1 MFFGRSAGRSS
12 AQTANDASSETAEGG
27 SGLAQPV
34 PNGGAQQSR
43 PESESAPDAE
53 AQAVTDRS
61 RPERFSAA
69 PLLGVFSLRRGC
81 KNESETYGL
90 GELDITSESHL
101 SSQHECW
108 LETRREALCACL
120 CILPSVVHPTR

>member
-1 MFFGRSAGRSS
+1 MRAH
-12 AQTANDASSETAEGG
+12 TPNDQSSETAEGG

-34 PNGGAQQSR
+34 PNGGAQRNR
-43 PESESAPDAE
+43 PELEGAPDAA

-81 KNESETYGL
+81 EKESEKTI
-90 GELDITSESHL
+90 EL
-101 SSQHECW
+101 
-108 LETRREALCACL
+108 ALDA
-120 CILPSVVHPTR
+120 